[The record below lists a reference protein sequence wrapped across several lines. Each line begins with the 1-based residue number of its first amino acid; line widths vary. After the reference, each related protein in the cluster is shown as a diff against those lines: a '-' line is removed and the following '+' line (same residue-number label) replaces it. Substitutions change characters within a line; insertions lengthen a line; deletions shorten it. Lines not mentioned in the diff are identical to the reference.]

1 MVRESEGPMEHGF
14 SWILAW
20 QTAAAVVAG
29 ILGILLPGW
38 LSHRWR
44 RAAGERSARVSNQLG
59 RPSEASPWSENEVK
73 ATR

>member
-1 MVRESEGPMEHGF
+1 MEHGF

-20 QTAAAVVAG
+20 QTGVPVVAG
-29 ILGILLPGW
+29 IIGLLLPGW

-44 RAAGERSARVSNQLG
+44 RAAAARSARVSNQLG
-59 RPSEASPWSENEVK
+59 RPSVGEETSPWSENEAK